1 MFIITYIRISI
12 FVPIDSSS
20 GLSCNLANAVY
31 DRKYLL
37 MFSYYILID
46 NIRGRSVK
54 FKLIMIHEL
63 TALKYCS
70 FITVYMTYDSGSE
83 IALRLF
89 KQNRIVLFIKIVRT
103 L

>member
-1 MFIITYIRISI
+1 
-12 FVPIDSSS
+12 
-20 GLSCNLANAVY
+20 
-31 DRKYLL
+31 

-46 NIRGRSVK
+46 NIRERSEK

-70 FITVYMTYDSGSE
+70 FITVYVTYDSGSE
-83 IALRLF
+83 IGLRLF
-89 KQNRIVLFIKIVRT
+89 KQNRIMLFIKTVCT